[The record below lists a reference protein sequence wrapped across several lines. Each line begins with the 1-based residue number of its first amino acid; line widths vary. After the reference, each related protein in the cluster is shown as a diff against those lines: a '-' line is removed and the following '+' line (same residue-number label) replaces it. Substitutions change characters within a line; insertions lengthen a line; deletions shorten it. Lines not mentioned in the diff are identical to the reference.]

1 MSEKVSADLL
11 GTSAAIGYNQSKR
24 RGIRSTPL
32 ELAAGG
38 EEFPCAETNL
48 ASKGRASF

>member
-11 GTSAAIGYNQSKR
+11 GTSAAIGYNQSK